1 MSATRTDDLFTQYSA
16 ASVVN
21 GILEDLGIDKVLPP
35 QMFYNYTSGQINKGK
50 KPMIPV
56 VTVDGKVRITN
67 DDLFVWVEKYLNK
80 NHKVSL
86 ADLAKDT
93 EEDLEENVE
102 EEVTVS

>member
-1 MSATRTDDLFTQYSA
+1 MTATRTDETYTSYAA

-21 GILEDLGIDKVLPP
+21 NILEELGIDKHLPP
-35 QMFYNYTSGQINKGK
+35 QMFYNYGK
-50 KPMIPV
+50 SSRIPT
-56 VTVDGKVRITN
+56 VTVDGKTVITN

-86 ADLAKDT
+86 SDLAIENEDLEN
-93 EEDLEENVE
+93 EEDLETEKDL